1 MSGINIVSAEEFDIS
16 KITATEPKK
25 KNDRLQNILLYDN
38 APFFVETEWGRSPFG
53 VRSFDGGEKTNYSL
67 NISLT
72 PDGQFVENLR
82 QLDEFMI
89 DFGIEHSK
97 MIFKQKYSAA
107 QREVVRA
114 MYTSLVKQSEEGDYP
129 PRIAPKIQKK
139 SVDNPAPNVLFY
151 HSETEEVEIDDF
163 QQLEKLVPKGAKV
176 KALVSLRPWYISG
189 RFGVS
194 MTVQQLL
201 VPKLSTGRPT
211 TYAFNDKTGAV
222 STKVSAKEAVEAVE
236 DNEEEQEEEVEQG
249 TDVESVEDSD
259 VVAAEEEEAEEEA
272 EEEEEEDEEEEE
284 PEPVP
289 KKVVKKAAAAPAAS
303 RKRTTSRK

>member
-1 MSGINIVSAEEFDIS
+1 MSGITIVSAEDFDIS
-16 KITATEPKK
+16 KLTATEPKK

-38 APFFVETEWGRSPFG
+38 APFFIETEWGRSPFG

-82 QLDEFMI
+82 AMDEFMI

-97 MIFKQKYSAA
+97 IIFKQKYNAG

-114 MYTSLVKQSEEGDYP
+114 MYTSVVKQSEEGDYP

-151 HSETEEVEIDDF
+151 HSETEEVEIEDF

-189 RFGVS
+189 RFGIS

-211 TYAFNDKTGAV
+211 TYAFNDKTGV
-222 STKVSAKEAVEAVE
+222 ESVKISAKESVENVGENE
-236 DNEEEQEEEVEQG
+236 DDEDVEEQEG

-259 VVAAEEEEAEEEA
+259 VVAAEEEEEEQ
-272 EEEEEEDEEEEE
+272 EEEEEEE
-284 PEPVP
+284 EPVP
-289 KKVVKKAAAAPAAS
+289 KKVVKKAAAPA
-303 RKRTTSRK
+303 RKRTTVRK

>member
-1 MSGINIVSAEEFDIS
+1 MSGINIVSAEEFEIS
-16 KITATEPKK
+16 KLTATEPKK
-25 KNDRLQNILLYDN
+25 KNDRLQSILLYDGS
-38 APFFVETEWGRSPFG
+38 PFFIETEWGRSPFG

-82 QLDEFMI
+82 QMDEFMI

-97 MIFKQKYSAA
+97 IIFKQKYSAA

-114 MYTSLVKQSEEGDYP
+114 MYTSVVKQSEEGDYP

-139 SVDNPAPNVLFY
+139 GVDNPAPNVLFY
-151 HSETEEVEIDDF
+151 HSETEEVDIENF
-163 QQLEKLVPKGAKV
+163 QQLEKLVPKGSRV

-189 RFGVS
+189 RYGVS

-201 VPKLSTGRPT
+201 VPKISNGRPT

-222 STKVSAKEAVEAVE
+222 STKVSVERTDDE
-236 DNEEEQEEEVEQG
+236 EENEEENEEETEQK

-259 VVAAEEEEAEEEA
+259 VVAAEEEENDEEEQ
-272 EEEEEEDEEEEE
+272 EQEQDEDEEEQEKE
-284 PEPVP
+284 SPLL
-289 KKVVKKAAAAPAAS
+289 KKVVKKAAPATI
-303 RKRTTSRK
+303 RKRSTARK

>member
-1 MSGINIVSAEEFDIS
+1 MNGITIVSAEDFDIS
-16 KITATEPKK
+16 KLMATEPKK

-38 APFFVETEWGRSPFG
+38 SPFFIETEWGRSPFG

-82 QLDEFMI
+82 AMDEFMI

-97 MIFKQKYSAA
+97 IIFKQKYNAG

-114 MYTSLVKQSEEGDYP
+114 MYTSVVKQSEEGDYP

-151 HSETEEVEIDDF
+151 HSETEEVEIEDF

-189 RFGVS
+189 RFGIS

-211 TYAFNDKTGAV
+211 TYAFNDKTGV
-222 STKVSAKEAVEAVE
+222 ESVKISAKESVENVGENE
-236 DNEEEQEEEVEQG
+236 DDEDVEEQEG

-259 VVAAEEEEAEEEA
+259 VVAAEEEEEEQ
-272 EEEEEEDEEEEE
+272 EEEEEEE
-284 PEPVP
+284 EPVP
-289 KKVVKKAAAAPAAS
+289 KKVVKKAAAPA
-303 RKRTTSRK
+303 RKRTTVRK